1 MGIQKAGRSFR
12 LRSADHASDLLFTG
26 VWGDSYSGDT
36 AARLA
41 DGYFYALD
49 ARTGQLLWQMA
60 LAGSVQGGPMSYAVG
75 DKQYIAVAA
84 GNTLFAFAL
93 RQ

>member
-1 MGIQKAGRSFR
+1 
-12 LRSADHASDLLFTG
+12 LFTG
-26 VWGDSYSGDT
+26 VEGDDDSGAD
-36 AARLA
+36 ASRRA

-49 ARTGQLLWQMA
+49 ARTGDLLWQMA
-60 LAGSVQGGPMSYAVG
+60 LTGSVHSAPMSYSVNG
-75 DKQYIAVAA
+75 RQFVTVAA

>member
-1 MGIQKAGRSFR
+1 MGTTNELRRSRVAVSETHLIQGG
-12 LRSADHASDLLFTG
+12 HE
-26 VWGDSYSGDT
+26 

-49 ARTGQLLWQMA
+49 ARTGQQLWQMA
-60 LAGSVQGGPMSYAVG
+60 LAGSVHASPISYAVG
-75 DKQYIAVAA
+75 GKQYIAVAA